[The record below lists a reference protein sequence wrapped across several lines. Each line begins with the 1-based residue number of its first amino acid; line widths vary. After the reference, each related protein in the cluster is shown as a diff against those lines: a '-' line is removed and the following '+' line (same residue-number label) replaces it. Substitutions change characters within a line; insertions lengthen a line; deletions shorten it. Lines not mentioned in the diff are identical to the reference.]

1 MEVTSVGII
10 TWEHPQHEEQLQYWM
25 VGASIVAVVG
35 AAVVMMVVV
44 GNAVGAKYVTDLE
57 TISIDSQHEISHLH
71 TPHGYTS

>member
-25 VGASIVAVVG
+25 VGAWMMAVVG

-57 TISIDSQHEISHLH
+57 TRSIDSDKGHIHNAIKVQ
-71 TPHGYTS
+71 